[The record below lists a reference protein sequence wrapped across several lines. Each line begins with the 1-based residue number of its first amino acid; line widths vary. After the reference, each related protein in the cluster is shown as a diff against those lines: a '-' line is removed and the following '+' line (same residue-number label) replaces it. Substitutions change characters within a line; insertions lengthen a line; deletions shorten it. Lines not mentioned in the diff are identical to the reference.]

1 MPVDGF
7 EWKKNMP
14 KFNEKFLK
22 KDGDEG
28 YIFQADVE
36 YPKRLDN
43 FCNDLPFLSERMKIK
58 RFSKSVCNLY
68 DKNEYLAHIRTLK
81 QAVNHGLILK

>member
-1 MPVDGF
+1 MVLNG
-7 EWKKNMP
+7 KKICQNSM
-14 KFNEKFLK
+14 KSFLK
-22 KDGDEG
+22 KM
-28 YIFQADVE
+28 VM
-36 YPKRLDN
+36 
-43 FCNDLPFLSERMKIK
+43 NDLPFLSERMKIK